1 MLNVF
6 EINQTYLYFDN
17 LVALQDL
24 NVVNIATPFVN
35 VLACDGLGIQH

>member
-6 EINQTYLYFDN
+6 EIKQTYSYFDN
-17 LVALQDL
+17 LIALQDL
-24 NVVNIATPFVN
+24 NIANIVTLFVN